1 MVELAGALGLLADQH
16 EVVHANSL
24 HNEKLARAIRLAV
37 HVVRRLRR
45 YRAALA
51 RQEPVNAAGRARL
64 DQTIGPS
71 RQTKLSLISLW

>member
-1 MVELAGALGLLADQH
+1 
-16 EVVHANSL
+16 
-24 HNEKLARAIRLAV
+24 V

-51 RQEPVNAAGRARL
+51 RQEPVNVAGRARL